1 MFHQISDATSDAD
14 LIDLVV
20 AGERSRN
27 SFDASQAL
35 QMLTYVDRSRAA
47 GEKFGGSLAGK
58 LEAGAAAHELSLAL
72 TLPVATVENQLA
84 TARRMRS
91 TMPSLWAGWHTGNVS
106 TRKVN
111 LIDQAAQRLTQSS
124 SVGMLDAVIVE
135 IASAKTP
142 GQLRSWLDR
151 FVERLEAGAA
161 ATRHRRA
168 RRDRHVWITPVG
180 DGMAFLTALIP
191 ELEAAAIDTRLD
203 SEARSLPS
211 SDPRTFEQ
219 ARADALCDLLLGAA
233 GQAGGTSTTIGVIVP
248 VQSLM
253 GLSDAPGELA
263 DRSASVPA
271 DLIRAKAVE
280 PGTLFWRLLTDE
292 RGNLLDAAKL
302 GRFAAGNLGQA
313 IRFRDGTSAFPTS
326 VVPADRCDI
335 DHSDSYPAPTTA
347 ANLGPLHRRA
357 HNLKTAGLLSMRQP
371 EPGVFRWSTR
381 TGHNY
386 THTADPLPV
395 AEWEDAA
402 FTSEFIE
409 AVASTI
415 PTIDDLAA

>member
-1 MFHQISDATSDAD
+1 MFHRISDATSDAD

-35 QMLTYVDRSRAA
+35 QMLTYVDRSRIA

-106 TRKVN
+106 TRKVT
-111 LIDQAAQRLTQSS
+111 LIDQAARRLTQPS
-124 SVGMLDAVIVE
+124 SVAMLDAVVVE

-151 FVERLEAGAA
+151 FVERLEAEAA

-168 RRDRHVWITPVG
+168 RRDRRVWITPVG
-180 DGMAFLTALIP
+180 DGMAWLTALIP

-211 SDPRTFEQ
+211 SDPRTHEQ

-248 VQSLM
+248 VQSLV

-302 GRFAAGNLGQA
+302 GRFAVGNLGQA

-335 DHSDSYPAPTTA
+335 DHSESYPAPTTA
-347 ANLGPLHRRA
+347 VNLGPLHRRA

-371 EPGVFRWSTR
+371 EPGVFQWSTR
-381 TGHNY
+381 TGHRY

-395 AEWEDAA
+395 DKWEDAA

-409 AVASTI
+409 AMR
-415 PTIDDLAA
+415 PTAA